1 MQVLKFL
8 LQHSATAAV
17 GLAQR
22 AGILTAIAVD
32 LFQIVMAGRTEIL
45 CFRYHE
51 ENIFCRITWVLSA
64 MMLIVRC
71 VLV

>member
-1 MQVLKFL
+1 MQFLKFL

-32 LFQIVMAGRTEIL
+32 LFQIVVAGRTEIL
-45 CFRYHE
+45 CFRYHGE
-51 ENIFCRITWVLSA
+51 TIFCRITWVLFA

-71 VLV
+71 VFV